1 MLGWDRTVVDFIVT
15 LGAQALYFAIGW
27 VFLVNK
33 LFHDYAVAS
42 RAHTMGV
49 QAVFSLT
56 FSASCGLFQLIIF
69 EITGALAKNSRWF
82 LWKLNL
88 ALLLAL
94 VIGAIP
100 AYQIYIML
108 GGIHRDFVKRRRLA
122 FTATIWLVLFASF
135 WQLGDYFP
143 IERTMSVDPGWLS
156 MTPLMSRI
164 GVLGVTIMAIL
175 SGFGAVNSPY
185 TTLFVFLRKIDRA
198 DVQATERKL
207 SQLMDTI
214 ISKRK
219 RIVTAQLRQKG
230 AESVRPDA
238 MCGHHQYIHICM
250 LLRRRCCRGMSMH
263 ITMDVYADVA
273 ALKEETK
280 HMEGFAQNLFLELEE
295 LYTEMDRIAYAQT
308 WKGQYYNVL
317 GYIFSGYCIYKVF
330 MATINILFNRIGKT
344 DPITYSLALLGPYID
359 VEIDVQTL
367 SQQLSFIFVGIM
379 ILCSIRGLLIQLT
392 KFFRASVSNVSPE
405 NMVLF
410 LAQIMGMYFLSSVL
424 LMRMSLPTEYREII
438 SGVLSTIEFN
448 FYHRWFDVIFLV
460 SAILS

>member
-1 MLGWDRTVVDFIVT
+1 MVT
-15 LGAQALYFAIGW
+15 LGAQALYFAFGW

-42 RAHTMGV
+42 RKHTLGV

-56 FSASCGLFQLIIF
+56 FSSSCGLFQLIIF
-69 EITGALAKNSRWF
+69 EITGSLTKDFYKYHSRWL
-82 LWKLNL
+82 LWKINL
-88 ALLLAL
+88 AILLAL

-100 AYQIYIML
+100 FYQIYIIL
-108 GGIHRDFVKRRRLA
+108 GNTGE
-122 FTATIWLVLFASF
+122 
-135 WQLGDYFP
+135 GDYFP
-143 IERTMSVDPGWLS
+143 IEKALDGDQSWLS

-185 TTLFVFLRKIDRA
+185 TTLFVFLRKIDMA

-207 SQLMDTI
+207 GQLVDTLI
-214 ISKRK
+214 GKRK

-230 AESVRPDA
+230 TETATGA
-238 MCGHHQYIHICM
+238 TGLM
-250 LLRRRCCRGMSMH
+250 RRMFN
-263 ITMDVYADVA
+263 VA
-273 ALKEETK
+273 SQFGSGENVGALKEEIK
-280 HMEGFAQNLFLELEE
+280 HTEVFSQNLFLELEE
-295 LYTEMDRIAYAQT
+295 LYTEMDRIAYAHT

-317 GYIFSGYCIYKVF
+317 GYIFSGYCIYK
-330 MATINILFNRIGKT
+330 ATINIVFNRIGKT

-359 VEIDVQTL
+359 VEIDVQAW
-367 SQQLSFIFVGIM
+367 SQQLSFVFVGIM

-405 NMVLF
+405 SMVLF
-410 LAQIMGMYFLSSVL
+410 LAQLMGMYFLSSVL
-424 LMRMSLPTEYREII
+424 LMRMSLPDEYREII

-460 SAILS
+460 SAIFSGIALFFMHQHFTNAQSGAAINTFNDYSEHTLQGAYHETIDKKRY